1 MRHHRFLTL
10 ALVAGGL
17 LAVSAPLAA
26 QQRGPAARILE
37 HRKDLQLTD
46 AQVKQLE
53 TLQKNQASLGAKD
66 DSLMRAH
73 HAEWDKARAD
83 AMAVLTPPQREKAD
97 SMRKQYRDQYDKG
110 KSGKGHEAHQPA
122 RDSTPG

>member
-26 QQRGPAARILE
+26 QQHGPATRILE

-53 TLQKNQASLGAKD
+53 TLQKNQASLSAKE
-66 DSLMRAH
+66 DSLIRAN

-83 AMAVLTPPQREKAD
+83 AMALLTPPQREKVD
-97 SMRKQYRDQYDKG
+97 SMRKQYRDQYGKG
-110 KSGKGHEAHQPA
+110 RSGKGHEEHQPA